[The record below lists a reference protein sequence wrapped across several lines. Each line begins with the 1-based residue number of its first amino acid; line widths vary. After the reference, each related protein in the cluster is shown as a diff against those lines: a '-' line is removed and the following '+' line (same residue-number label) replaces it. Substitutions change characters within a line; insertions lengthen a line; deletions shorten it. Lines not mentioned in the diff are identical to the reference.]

1 MKIDFDSLGSDERHI
16 ILVASDAKY
25 AELKKEIDWKK
36 VLFFLISPIT
46 VAEVALCMKLVESM
60 FGEKAAKSTYLS
72 TTWTGMA
79 ARSQAKDSPLAALFT
94 KGEIPIPHLALPE
107 ARERFKFDV
116 AHPQDG
122 TVYLLN
128 PCRDDQYL
136 LAAQANE
143 RLAQEK
149 LAAFMQLAS
158 ALGAKRLELKSGEV
172 EETSAKGKVE
182 GPLPNAAGQ
191 LGLSASFEKDGS
203 VQRQV
208 IMEFGKPKKAP
219 TVPEKLVPWLSM
231 DPTLQSMA
239 DTRLDGEALKAMV
252 NLAFDDTIDVG
263 ADVTAKIAGRGLK
276 VGGTYRSVAR
286 SRWCFE
292 VEFWPKP
299 D

>member
-1 MKIDFDSLGSDERHI
+1 MKIDFDSLGSDERRI

-25 AELKKEIDWKK
+25 AELKGEIDWKK
-36 VLFFLISPIT
+36 VLLFLLSPIPT
-46 VAEVALCMKLVESM
+46 GLPVYIKLIESM
-60 FGEKAAKSTYLS
+60 FGDNAVKSAYLS
-72 TTWTGMA
+72 TTWAGLS
-79 ARSQAKDSPLAALFT
+79 ARTEAKDSPFASLFR
-94 KGEIPIPHLALPE
+94 KGEIPIPHLALAE

-149 LAAFMQLAS
+149 LAAFMQIAS

-172 EETSAKGKVE
+172 EETGAKAKVE
-182 GPLPNAAGQ
+182 GPLPKAAGQ

-208 IMEFGKPKKAP
+208 IMEYGKPKKAP
-219 TVPEKLVPWLSM
+219 AVPEKLAPWLNM
-231 DPTLQSMA
+231 DPTLRSMVE
-239 DTRLDGEALKAMV
+239 TRLEGEALKAMV

-276 VGGTYRSVAR
+276 VGGSYRSVAR

-299 D
+299 E